1 LVSTNRRRA
10 SVLLHGVG
18 DDAAYMVSRIAE
30 QIPGRAIMEEDS
42 RCRDGTRS
50 SVVEDVSVRG

>member
-1 LVSTNRRRA
+1 
-10 SVLLHGVG
+10 
-18 DDAAYMVSRIAE
+18 MVNRIAE

-42 RCRDGTRS
+42 WSRDGTSS

>member
-1 LVSTNRRRA
+1 
-10 SVLLHGVG
+10 
-18 DDAAYMVSRIAE
+18 MVSRIAE

-42 RCRDGTRS
+42 RNRDRTRS